1 MPLILNG
8 STGVSGIDGS
18 AGTPS
23 YQGTD
28 SNTGIFYGSDIVGI
42 STGGTERMRIDS
54 SGNVGIGATT
64 ITSLGTGFTTLQTQ
78 GTNGSG
84 LYLFRGTSTN
94 MGYLYGDSG
103 GIFLGTTPTIPLR
116 FYTADTERMRITSD
130 GEVLVGGTTSINAAT
145 GCLTVQRTN
154 DDPYFAL
161 FRNDTSI
168 VSTNRIGNI
177 DWYVNDTTSNTP
189 TRVAYILGVA
199 SGDHSAGN
207 NPTDLTFA
215 TTAAGSSTV
224 TERMRIDSSGNV
236 SVKNNAA
243 DNNYFEL
250 QGSQGEL
257 RLYPPRTGADYGRIS
272 TDLGAGLVFET
283 NGALERMRITSAGF
297 LCLGTTSK
305 NADGLLSISADSSLY
320 QAITIKDLSAGNNI
334 YYIYFTNS
342 SGGGAGR
349 IEHTGSTT
357 VSYVTSS
364 DARLKTNIVD
374 SGSAQ
379 PIIESIKIREFDWV
393 SGEHQR
399 FGVVAQELID
409 VAPEAVSVGRK
420 EDDSWG
426 VDYSKLVPHLIK
438 YVQELNAKVVE
449 LEAKLN
455 AK

>member
-1 MPLILNG
+1 MSSVISASTTSTTALTLSGDTSGQLEIKTGASPTTAVTIDTSQNVGIGTGSPAQRLHISSSGGTYIQVDNSANSITTYFGSSTTAGVAQVAGANPFAFFTNG
-8 STGVSGIDGS
+8 S
-18 AGTPS
+18 
-23 YQGTD
+23 
-28 SNTGIFYGSDIVGI
+28 
-42 STGGTERMRIDS
+42 ERMRITSAGD
-54 SGNVGIGATT
+54 VGIGATSVPAKLT
-64 ITSLGTGFTTLQTQ
+64 IQSGGRYNIEIQPDTSLPYIQAYDRTGAVFQDFAL
-78 GTNGSG
+78 
-84 LYLFRGTSTN
+84 
-94 MGYLYGDSG
+94 
-103 GIFLGTTPTIPLR
+103 LGNNLR
-116 FYTADTERMRITSD
+116 FYTASTERMRITS
-130 GEVLVGGTTSINAAT
+130 GGNVGIGTSSPAHTLDVQAAT
-145 GCLTVQRTN
+145 SVARFL
-154 DDPYFAL
+154 
-161 FRNDTSI
+161 
-168 VSTNRIGNI
+168 STTG
-177 DWYVNDTTSNTP
+177 TQP
-189 TRVAYILGVA
+189 AYIYVA
-199 SGDHSAGN
+199 NTGGDFYFGRDNSAGS
-207 NPTDLTFA
+207 TFG
-215 TTAAGSSTV
+215 AAAYSAN
-224 TERMRIDSSGNV
+224 IY
-236 SVKNNAA
+236 A
-243 DNNYFEL
+243 
-250 QGSQGEL
+250 
-257 RLYPPRTGADYGRIS
+257 
-272 TDLGAGLVFET
+272 
-283 NGALERMRITSAGF
+283 NGAYPMIFWTNSAERMRITSAGF

-409 VAPEAVSVGRK
+409 VAPEAVSIGRK

-438 YVQELNAKVVE
+438 YVQELNAKV
-449 LEAKLN
+449 EAQAAEIQALKG